1 MEVRNVE
8 EPSREQ
14 IEESIKILKT
24 NSEKVIMNILAAL
37 LIWLFGNL
45 VFVPLA
51 ASLNL
56 ETKLLTSII
65 FFIAFTIPIIHAL
78 PGLKKSID
86 AFSILPFKKLVRK
99 GFTVEESRDI
109 LRNLMYVISGVIFY
123 FLFSSF
129 LVIFHPSVSG
139 IALILLIIWI
149 FVVFLKVGT
158 IVFPKFINWL
168 LR

>member
-1 MEVRNVE
+1 ME

-99 GFTVEESRDI
+99 GFTVKESHDI

-139 IALILLIIWI
+139 ITLIFLIIWI

-158 IVFPKFINWL
+158 IIFPKFINWL

>member
-1 MEVRNVE
+1 ME

-158 IVFPKFINWL
+158 ILFPKFINWL

>member
-1 MEVRNVE
+1 VE

-158 IVFPKFINWL
+158 IVFPKFINCL

>member
-1 MEVRNVE
+1 ME

-56 ETKLLTSII
+56 ETKLLTATI

-99 GFTVEESRDI
+99 GFTVEESRNI

-123 FLFSSF
+123 LLFSSF

-158 IVFPKFINWL
+158 ILFPKFINWL

>member
-1 MEVRNVE
+1 VE

-149 FVVFLKVGT
+149 FVVFLKVGM

>member
-1 MEVRNVE
+1 ME

-99 GFTVEESRDI
+99 GFTVEESRNI

-158 IVFPKFINWL
+158 ILFPKFINWL

>member
-1 MEVRNVE
+1 ME

-99 GFTVEESRDI
+99 GFTVEESRNI

-123 FLFSSF
+123 LLFSSF

-158 IVFPKFINWL
+158 ILFPKFINWL

>member
-1 MEVRNVE
+1 ME
-8 EPSREQ
+8 EPSKEQ

-24 NSEKVIMNILAAL
+24 NSEKVLVNILAAL

-56 ETKLLTSII
+56 ETKLLTSTI
-65 FFIAFTIPIIHAL
+65 FFIAFTSLIIHAL
-78 PGLKKSID
+78 PRLKKSID

-99 GFTVEESRDI
+99 GFTVEESRNI
-109 LRNLMYVISGVIFY
+109 LRNLMYIISGVIMY

-129 LVIFHPSVSG
+129 LIIFHPSVSG
-139 IALILLIIWI
+139 IALILLILWI

-158 IVFPKFINWL
+158 ILFPKFINWL

>member
-1 MEVRNVE
+1 ME

>member
-1 MEVRNVE
+1 VE

-99 GFTVEESRDI
+99 GFTVEESRNI

-139 IALILLIIWI
+139 ITLIFLIIWI

-158 IVFPKFINWL
+158 ILFPKFINWL

>member
-1 MEVRNVE
+1 VE